1 MTRGSLPTF
10 SMTNE
15 VAEYS
20 AAIPFLVQTAQRRV
34 NRLLGERFAK
44 AIHIECGRVHRA
56 PRSFAVRFESRRDV
70 SPRVF

>member
-34 NRLLGERFAK
+34 NRFMA
-44 AIHIECGRVHRA
+44 
-56 PRSFAVRFESRRDV
+56 DT
-70 SPRVF
+70 